1 MTNLTRIVAA
11 IVDMKKATLYK
22 EDGTTIV
29 ILQGDTRLRPLL
41 EQITPLLASQRYADV
56 DLSLSENSYKDFE
69 EKTSGAVRFFRI
81 AKSKLANILGA
92 KKEIAES
99 SVVGQ
104 FGTPPKDEAIKDV
117 ANVIQGVAV
126 SVAAKNLAAV
136 DEIMKHAVPVT
147 SATFDESKIATQR
160 PTAEGGSTPNDAIK
174 DGNDAHFNKHS
185 ETIVAV
191 TPKGNVVAGVER
203 IKSQVKAA
211 SGKNAN
217 AKGLTLFL
225 ERIAAVSNERKHTV
239 DDLLRFM
246 ERGDLPIA
254 DDGCIIIYKRL
265 NRRGDDTYVDYHSNN
280 VLQKV
285 GSYVHMDISLVDH
298 NRRNECSNG
307 LHVARRGYIKSF
319 SGNVCVLAKVRPED
333 VIAVPDYDANKM
345 RVCGYHI
352 IAELTPEQFSA
363 VQNNRGID
371 NAPGGSELL
380 AAAMSG
386 DHIGITQRVK
396 ITGSKGTGL
405 EITDI
410 EPAGEPDPVVGN
422 SVEETAS
429 AEPDAEEKAVPKAVD
444 KANPA
449 PKKKTV
455 KSKKAKKA
463 KRKVAVKKAVA
474 TATIKKA
481 NSIEAA
487 GALRS
492 DEAVDPKALQRLK
505 EGITTTLTD
514 EVKGP
519 MTQTEFVKSLW
530 DSALS
535 GQDGKAQE
543 LLDFEKKAKKGWTV
557 WGLPETAGDTLK
569 ALLA

>member
-1 MTNLTRIVAA
+1 MTNLTCIVAA

-29 ILQGDTRLRPLL
+29 ILQGDARLRPLL

-56 DLSLSENSYKDFE
+56 DLSSAENSYKDFE
-69 EKTSGAVRFFRI
+69 EKTNGAVRFFRI
-81 AKSKLANILGA
+81 AKSKLANILGT
-92 KKEIAES
+92 KQETVQPVIA
-99 SVVGQ
+99 GQ
-104 FGTPPKDEAIKDV
+104 FGTPPE
-117 ANVIQGVAV
+117 NVSI
-126 SVAAKNLAAV
+126 AAKNLAAV
-136 DEIMKHAVPVT
+136 GEIMKHAVPVT
-147 SATFDESKIATQR
+147 SGTFDEIKVAVQR
-160 PTAEGGSTPNDAIK
+160 PTAEGGSTPNDAIQN
-174 DGNDAHFNKHS
+174 GNDAHFNKHS

-225 ERIAAVSNERKHTV
+225 ERIAAVSDERKHTV

-265 NRRGDDTYVDYHSNN
+265 DKYDEDTYKDRHSGR
-280 VLQKV
+280 VIQKV
-285 GSYVHMDISLVDH
+285 GSYVHMDIKLVDH

-319 SGNVCVLAKVRPED
+319 NGDVCVLAKVRPED

-352 IAELTPEQFSA
+352 IAELTPQQFRA
-363 VQNNRGID
+363 VEENRGID

-396 ITGSKGTGL
+396 ITGSMGAGL

-410 EPAGEPDPVVGN
+410 QPAGKPVPVVDN
-422 SVEETAS
+422 SV
-429 AEPDAEEKAVPKAVD
+429 EKAVPKAVN

-449 PKKKTV
+449 TKKKVV

-463 KRKVAVKKAVA
+463 NRKVAVKKAVA
-474 TATIKKA
+474 AGKVIKKA
-481 NSIEAA
+481 SSIEAA
-487 GALRS
+487 SALRS
-492 DEAVDPKALQRLK
+492 GEAVDPKALQRLK
-505 EGITTTLTD
+505 EGIATTLTT
-514 EVKGP
+514 EAKGP
-519 MTQTEFVKSLW
+519 VTQTEFVKSLW

-535 GQDGKAQE
+535 GDAVKAQE
-543 LLDFEKKAKKGWTV
+543 LLDFKKKAKKGWAV
-557 WGLPETAGDTLK
+557 WGLPETTGDALK

>member
-11 IVDMKKATLYK
+11 IVDTKKATLYK

-29 ILQGDTRLRPLL
+29 ILQGDARLRPLL

-56 DLSLSENSYKDFE
+56 DLSTAENSYKDFE
-69 EKTSGAVRFFRI
+69 EKTTGAVRFFRI
-81 AKSKLANILGA
+81 AKSKLANILGTKQETVEPA
-92 KKEIAES
+92 
-99 SVVGQ
+99 VVGQ
-104 FGTPPKDEAIKDV
+104 FGTPPG
-117 ANVIQGVAV
+117 NVSI
-126 SVAAKNLAAV
+126 AAKNLVAV
-136 DEIMKHAVPVT
+136 EEIMKHAVPVT
-147 SATFDESKIATQR
+147 SGTFDETKLAAQR
-160 PTAEGGSTPNDAIK
+160 PTAEEGNTPNDAIK
-174 DGNDAHFNKHS
+174 DGNDAHFDKHP

-211 SGKNAN
+211 SGKHAN

-225 ERIAAVSNERKHTV
+225 ERIAAVSGQRKHTV

-265 NRRGDDTYVDYHSNN
+265 DRRGENTYVDCHSSK
-280 VLQKV
+280 VVQKV

-319 SGNVCVLAKVRPED
+319 NGNVCVLAKVRPED

-352 IAELTPEQFSA
+352 IAELTPQQFNA
-363 VQNNRGID
+363 VQDNRGID

-396 ITGSKGTGL
+396 ITGSKGSGL

-410 EPAGEPDPVVGN
+410 TPAGDPDPVVDN
-422 SVEETAS
+422 SVEE
-429 AEPDAEEKAVPKAVD
+429 VPPAVD
-444 KANPA
+444 KTKPVT
-449 PKKKTV
+449 KKKVV

-474 TATIKKA
+474 AGNIIKKA
-481 NSIEAA
+481 SSIEAA

-492 DEAVDPKALQRLK
+492 DEAVDPKAVQKLK
-505 EGITTTLTD
+505 EGTTTTLTT

-519 MTQTEFVKSLW
+519 VTQTEFVKSLW
-530 DSALS
+530 YSALS
-535 GQDGKAQE
+535 GEAGKAQE
-543 LLDFEKKAKKGWTV
+543 LLDFKKKAKKGWTV
-557 WGLPETAGDTLK
+557 WGLPENAGDTLK